1 MVWEPEI
8 EEIKRRVEMAE
19 KMGGEKGV
27 EVQRSRGKLTI
38 RERLDKFSD
47 SGSFQEIGRLA
58 GSATYEGNQL
68 IDVRPSNIIIGTS
81 KFLKWLI

>member
-38 RERLDKFSD
+38 RERLDKF
-47 SGSFQEIGRLA
+47 
-58 GSATYEGNQL
+58 
-68 IDVRPSNIIIGTS
+68 
-81 KFLKWLI
+81 